1 MHKCL
6 LLRHVWPRPYLTTTG
21 SKTLSVSKILFLW
34 KYKFSDIIVILYPT
48 KNVLRP
54 KNITS
59 FFHGTFPLIGSVY
72 LPVTYSQ
79 LLTTIKNTN
88 DSHHQRALDRI
99 GCAYM
104 STVAYKCPTIPPEDP
119 VLPKLVNAYQFRWC
133 SGWSSCLSRSM
144 SRGSAWDL
152 HLHAWD
158 PPACASGGSCMDQSV
173 SGVLLGILL
182 CVQRILCMCMYIHL
196 DPA

>member
-119 VLPKLVNAYQFRWC
+119 VLPKLVMHA
-133 SGWSSCLSRSM
+133 RSEDAPDDP
-144 SRGSAWDL
+144 RVCPEACPAWDL